1 MPLVPSQY
9 EPLCSGYQR
18 LKISTPSLR
27 FEGVPI
33 FMSRSA
39 LSRLLTP
46 IVVVIGL
53 AVLGLTMGPRALA
66 EQDKNGSSAAN
77 DQAQGSQTKVDQ
89 TEDQSGDPLKR
100 PIGEKRRKENAKSF
114 KHELSDSD
122 KKWLNEDVR
131 WIISDEERKAFMQLS
146 NEEERE
152 KFIEA
157 FWDRRNPNP
166 DSEDNEF
173 KDEHYRRI
181 EYANEHFPAG
191 KAGWQTDRGRIYIV
205 YGPPD
210 EIESHPSGGSYE
222 RPMEEGGG
230 ETSTFPFEQWRYRY
244 IEGIGQEVIIEFVD
258 TCMCGEYHM
267 TMDRSEKDALLMT
280 PNAGLTM
287 WEQMGMSNKSQR
299 FNGNGLERLG
309 LGPDSAGLQAKQ
321 FDRLE
326 QFAKLQQAPKVKFT
340 DLEEAVNSK
349 VILNP
354 MPFDVHVDF
363 VKVTSDTA
371 LVPIT
376 IQMKNR
382 DITFVNKDGV
392 QRGTANIF
400 ARLTTLTGKIV
411 QTFEDTVQVDV
422 PPELLPRT
430 AENSEVYYKA
440 VPLRPGR
447 YKLNVAVKDVNGD
460 RKGVWSRSI
469 IVPEYSDDKLSNSS
483 LIVADQMEPVPTK
496 AIGSGNFVIGTMKVR
511 PRVAPADGKPAV
523 FKRDRDAKLNF
534 WMQVYNLGM
543 DEKTHKPSATIE
555 YDVTNVATNKS
566 IVQQVESTD
575 TMGNVGDQLTLQK
588 SIASA
593 NLQPG
598 IYRIQ
603 IKINDKISKQTVD
616 PSAVFAVE

>member
-1 MPLVPSQY
+1 MFRVVSNHTLY
-9 EPLCSGYQR
+9 R
-18 LKISTPSLR
+18 
-27 FEGVPI
+27 
-33 FMSRSA
+33 
-39 LSRLLTP
+39 
-46 IVVVIGL
+46 IVLFL
-53 AVLGLTMGPRALA
+53 ALGLLA
-66 EQDKNGSSAAN
+66 GVAVAQDQPKDEPQDPKATDKSDTEKPAAK
-77 DQAQGSQTKVDQ
+77 QAPDAV
-89 TEDQSGDPLKR
+89 DPLKR
-100 PIGEKRRKENAKSF
+100 PADEKTRKKNARALKQ
-114 KHELSDSD
+114 ELSKPY
-122 KKWLNEDVR
+122 KKWLDEDVAY
-131 WIISDEERKAFMQLS
+131 IITDEERAAFKQLS
-146 NEEERE
+146 NDEERDN
-152 KFIEA
+152 FIEA
-157 FWDRRNPNP
+157 FWQRRDPTP
-166 DSEDNEF
+166 DTEENEF
-173 KDEHYRRI
+173 KEEHYQRI
-181 EYANEHFPAG
+181 AYANEHFAAG
-191 KAGWQTDRGRIYIV
+191 VPGWKTDRGRIYIV
-205 YGPPD
+205 FGKAD
-210 EIESHPSGGSYE
+210 EVESHPSGGSYE

-230 ETSTFPFEQWRYRY
+230 ETSTYPFEQWRYRY

-287 WEQMGMSNKSQR
+287 WEQMGMANKSQR

-309 LGPDSAGLQAKQ
+309 LGPDSTNLQAKQ

-422 PPELLPRT
+422 PAELLPRT

-440 VPLRPGR
+440 LPLRPGR

-496 AIGSGNFVIGTMKVR
+496 AIGTGNFVIGTMKVR

-598 IYRIQ
+598 VYRIQ